1 MEQIA
6 GYGMR
11 ELYQLKFI
19 SDNIKKEND
28 LFMANSKLQDVGGI
42 NLKVRLRNP
51 QFIVRL
57 IASIVLPA
65 LAFVGFS
72 IEDLTSWNL
81 VGEALLELIK
91 SPIAIGIIIL
101 NIINIIPDP
110 TKTGLTDS
118 ELVIN
123 RENPKQSSDVT
134 LASKYT
140 APQGFQYP
148 EDTPNATMEE
158 QMDELEKRQ
167 QEEEKLK
174 K

>member
-1 MEQIA
+1 
-6 GYGMR
+6 
-11 ELYQLKFI
+11 
-19 SDNIKKEND
+19 
-28 LFMANSKLQDVGGI
+28 MANSKLQDVGGI

-57 IASIVLPA
+57 IASIILPA

-81 VGEALLELIK
+81 VGEALLELLK
-91 SPIAIGIIIL
+91 SPIAIGIILL
-101 NIINIIPDP
+101 NIINIFPDP

-118 ELVIN
+118 KLVIN
-123 RENPKQSSDVT
+123 RENPKQSSDLI
-134 LASKYT
+134 LASEHT
-140 APQGFQYP
+140 APQGFQHT
-148 EDTPNATMEE
+148 EETPNATMEE
-158 QMDELEKRQ
+158 QMDEIEKQQ

>member
-1 MEQIA
+1 MP
-6 GYGMR
+6 
-11 ELYQLKFI
+11 K
-19 SDNIKKEND
+19 ST
-28 LFMANSKLQDVGGI
+28 LQDVGGI

-81 VGEALLELIK
+81 VGEALLELLK

-101 NIINIIPDP
+101 NIINIVPDP

-123 RENPKQSSDVT
+123 RESPKDNSDT
-134 LASKYT
+134 QLM
-140 APQGFQYP
+140 
-148 EDTPNATMEE
+148 ETPNATMEE
-158 QMDELEKRQ
+158 QMDEYEAMQAQKDKEEFEKI
-167 QEEEKLK
+167 KFK
-174 K
+174 

>member
-1 MEQIA
+1 
-6 GYGMR
+6 
-11 ELYQLKFI
+11 
-19 SDNIKKEND
+19 
-28 LFMANSKLQDVGGI
+28 MANSKLQDVGGI

-81 VGEALLELIK
+81 VGEALLELLK

-101 NIINIIPDP
+101 NIINIVPDP

-118 ELVIN
+118 KLVIN
-123 RENPKQSSDVT
+123 RENPKQSSDLNST
-134 LASKYT
+134 SKYT

-148 EDTPNATMEE
+148 EEDTPNATMEE
-158 QMDELEKRQ
+158 QMDEIEKQQ

>member
-1 MEQIA
+1 
-6 GYGMR
+6 
-11 ELYQLKFI
+11 
-19 SDNIKKEND
+19 
-28 LFMANSKLQDVGGI
+28 MANSKLQDVGGI

-81 VGEALLELIK
+81 VGEALLELLK

-101 NIINIIPDP
+101 NIINIVPDP

-123 RENPKQSSDVT
+123 RENPKQSSDLKST
-134 LASKYT
+134 SKYT

-148 EDTPNATMEE
+148 EEDTPNATMEE
-158 QMDELEKRQ
+158 QMDEIEKQQ

>member
-1 MEQIA
+1 
-6 GYGMR
+6 
-11 ELYQLKFI
+11 
-19 SDNIKKEND
+19 
-28 LFMANSKLQDVGGI
+28 MANSKLQDVGGI

-81 VGEALLELIK
+81 VGEALLELLK

-101 NIINIIPDP
+101 NIINIVPDP

-118 ELVIN
+118 KLVIN

-134 LASKYT
+134 LESKYT

-148 EDTPNATMEE
+148 EEDTPNATMEE
-158 QMDELEKRQ
+158 QMDEIERQ

>member
-1 MEQIA
+1 M
-6 GYGMR
+6 
-11 ELYQLKFI
+11 
-19 SDNIKKEND
+19 
-28 LFMANSKLQDVGGI
+28 FMANSKLQDVGGI

-57 IASIVLPA
+57 VASIVLPA

-81 VGEALLELIK
+81 VGEALLELLK

-101 NIINIIPDP
+101 NIINIVPDP

-118 ELVIN
+118 KLVIN
-123 RENPKQSSDVT
+123 RENPKQSSDLNST
-134 LASKYT
+134 SKYT

-148 EDTPNATMEE
+148 EEDTPNATMEE
-158 QMDELEKRQ
+158 QMDEIERQ

>member
-1 MEQIA
+1 
-6 GYGMR
+6 
-11 ELYQLKFI
+11 
-19 SDNIKKEND
+19 
-28 LFMANSKLQDVGGI
+28 MANSKLQDVGGI

-81 VGEALLELIK
+81 VGEALLELLK

-101 NIINIIPDP
+101 NIINIVPDP

-118 ELVIN
+118 KLVIK
-123 RENPKQSSDVT
+123 RENPKQSSDLNST
-134 LASKYT
+134 SKYT

-148 EDTPNATMEE
+148 EEDIPNATMEE
-158 QMDELEKRQ
+158 QMDEIERQ

>member
-1 MEQIA
+1 
-6 GYGMR
+6 
-11 ELYQLKFI
+11 
-19 SDNIKKEND
+19 
-28 LFMANSKLQDVGGI
+28 MANSKLQDVGGI

-81 VGEALLELIK
+81 VGEALLELLK

-101 NIINIIPDP
+101 NIINIVPDP

-123 RENPKQSSDVT
+123 RENPKQSSDLNST
-134 LASKYT
+134 SKYT

-148 EDTPNATMEE
+148 EEDTPNATMEE
-158 QMDELEKRQ
+158 QMDEIEKQQ

>member
-1 MEQIA
+1 
-6 GYGMR
+6 
-11 ELYQLKFI
+11 
-19 SDNIKKEND
+19 
-28 LFMANSKLQDVGGI
+28 MANSKLQDVGGI

-81 VGEALLELIK
+81 VGEALLELLK

-101 NIINIIPDP
+101 NIINIVPDP

-123 RENPKQSSDVT
+123 RENPKQSSDLKST
-134 LASKYT
+134 SKYT

-148 EDTPNATMEE
+148 EEDTPNATMEE
-158 QMDELEKRQ
+158 QMDEIERQ

>member
-1 MEQIA
+1 M
-6 GYGMR
+6 
-11 ELYQLKFI
+11 
-19 SDNIKKEND
+19 
-28 LFMANSKLQDVGGI
+28 FMANSKLQDVGGI

-81 VGEALLELIK
+81 VGEALLELLK

-101 NIINIIPDP
+101 NIINIVPDP

-123 RENPKQSSDVT
+123 RENPKQSSDLKST
-134 LASKYT
+134 SKYT

-148 EDTPNATMEE
+148 EEDTPNATMEE
-158 QMDELEKRQ
+158 QMDEIERQ

>member
-1 MEQIA
+1 MT
-6 GYGMR
+6 
-11 ELYQLKFI
+11 
-19 SDNIKKEND
+19 
-28 LFMANSKLQDVGGI
+28 NSKLQDVGGI

-81 VGEALLELIK
+81 VGEALLELLK
-91 SPIAIGIIIL
+91 SPIAIGIILL

-110 TKTGLTDS
+110 TKTGLADS
-118 ELVIN
+118 QLVIN
-123 RENPKQSSDVT
+123 RENPKNSSDT
-134 LASKYT
+134 QLI
-140 APQGFQYP
+140 
-148 EDTPNATMEE
+148 ETPNATMEE
-158 QMDELEKRQ
+158 QMDEYEAM

>member
-1 MEQIA
+1 
-6 GYGMR
+6 
-11 ELYQLKFI
+11 
-19 SDNIKKEND
+19 
-28 LFMANSKLQDVGGI
+28 MANSKLQDVGGI

-57 IASIVLPA
+57 VASIVLPA

-81 VGEALLELIK
+81 VGEALLELLK

-101 NIINIIPDP
+101 NIINIVPDP

-123 RENPKQSSDVT
+123 RENPKQSSDLKST
-134 LASKYT
+134 SKYT

-148 EDTPNATMEE
+148 EEDTPNATMEE
-158 QMDELEKRQ
+158 QMDEIEKQQ

>member
-1 MEQIA
+1 
-6 GYGMR
+6 
-11 ELYQLKFI
+11 
-19 SDNIKKEND
+19 
-28 LFMANSKLQDVGGI
+28 MANSKLQDVGGI

-57 IASIVLPA
+57 VASIVLPA

-81 VGEALLELIK
+81 VGEALLELLK

-101 NIINIIPDP
+101 NIINIVPDP

-123 RENPKQSSDVT
+123 RENPKQSSDLKST
-134 LASKYT
+134 SKYT

-148 EDTPNATMEE
+148 EEDTPNATMEE
-158 QMDELEKRQ
+158 QMDEIERQ

>member
-1 MEQIA
+1 
-6 GYGMR
+6 
-11 ELYQLKFI
+11 
-19 SDNIKKEND
+19 
-28 LFMANSKLQDVGGI
+28 MANSKLQDVGGI

-81 VGEALLELIK
+81 VGEALLELLK

-101 NIINIIPDP
+101 NIINIVPDP

-123 RENPKQSSDVT
+123 RENPKQSSDLKST
-134 LASKYT
+134 SKYT

-148 EDTPNATMEE
+148 EEDTPNATMEE
-158 QMDELEKRQ
+158 QMDEIEQQ

>member
-1 MEQIA
+1 
-6 GYGMR
+6 
-11 ELYQLKFI
+11 
-19 SDNIKKEND
+19 
-28 LFMANSKLQDVGGI
+28 MANSKLQDVGGI

-81 VGEALLELIK
+81 VGEALLELLK
-91 SPIAIGIIIL
+91 SPIAIGIILL
-101 NIINIIPDP
+101 NIANIFPDP
-110 TKTGLTDS
+110 TKSGIADS
-118 ELVIN
+118 QLVIN
-123 RENPKQSSDVT
+123 RESPKESSDVT
-134 LASKYT
+134 LESKYT

-148 EDTPNATMEE
+148 EEDTPNATMEE

>member
-1 MEQIA
+1 MT
-6 GYGMR
+6 
-11 ELYQLKFI
+11 
-19 SDNIKKEND
+19 
-28 LFMANSKLQDVGGI
+28 NSKLQDVGGI

-81 VGEALLELIK
+81 VGEALLELLK
-91 SPIAIGIIIL
+91 SPIAIGIILL

-123 RENPKQSSDVT
+123 RENPKNNSDT
-134 LASKYT
+134 QLI
-140 APQGFQYP
+140 
-148 EDTPNATMEE
+148 ETPNATMEE
-158 QMDELEKRQ
+158 QMDEYEAM
-167 QEEEKLK
+167 QEAEKLK

>member
-1 MEQIA
+1 
-6 GYGMR
+6 
-11 ELYQLKFI
+11 
-19 SDNIKKEND
+19 
-28 LFMANSKLQDVGGI
+28 MANSKLQDVGGI

-81 VGEALLELIK
+81 VGEALLELLK

-101 NIINIIPDP
+101 NIINIVPDP

-123 RENPKQSSDVT
+123 RENPKQSSDLKST
-134 LASKYT
+134 SKYT

-148 EDTPNATMEE
+148 EEDTPNATMEE
-158 QMDELEKRQ
+158 QMDEIEEQ
-167 QEEEKLK
+167 QAEEKLK

>member
-1 MEQIA
+1 
-6 GYGMR
+6 
-11 ELYQLKFI
+11 
-19 SDNIKKEND
+19 
-28 LFMANSKLQDVGGI
+28 MANSKLQDVGGI

-81 VGEALLELIK
+81 VGEALLELLK

-123 RENPKQSSDVT
+123 RENPKQSSDFNS
-134 LASKYT
+134 ASKYT

-148 EDTPNATMEE
+148 EEDTPNATMEE
-158 QMDELEKRQ
+158 QMDEIEKQQ

>member
-1 MEQIA
+1 
-6 GYGMR
+6 
-11 ELYQLKFI
+11 
-19 SDNIKKEND
+19 
-28 LFMANSKLQDVGGI
+28 MANSKLQDVGGI

-81 VGEALLELIK
+81 VGEALLELLK

-101 NIINIIPDP
+101 NIINIVPDP

-123 RENPKQSSDVT
+123 RENPKQSSD
-134 LASKYT
+134 L
-140 APQGFQYP
+140 
-148 EDTPNATMEE
+148 N
-158 QMDELEKRQ
+158 
-167 QEEEKLK
+167 
-174 K
+174 

>member
-1 MEQIA
+1 
-6 GYGMR
+6 
-11 ELYQLKFI
+11 
-19 SDNIKKEND
+19 
-28 LFMANSKLQDVGGI
+28 MANSKLQDVGGI

-81 VGEALLELIK
+81 VGEALLELLK
-91 SPIAIGIIIL
+91 SPIAIGIILL
-101 NIINIIPDP
+101 NIINIVPDP

-123 RENPKQSSDVT
+123 RENPKDNSDT
-134 LASKYT
+134 RLI
-140 APQGFQYP
+140 
-148 EDTPNATMEE
+148 EETPNATMEE
-158 QMDELEKRQ
+158 QMDEYEAMQAQKDREEFEKI
-167 QEEEKLK
+167 KFK
-174 K
+174 

>member
-1 MEQIA
+1 
-6 GYGMR
+6 
-11 ELYQLKFI
+11 
-19 SDNIKKEND
+19 
-28 LFMANSKLQDVGGI
+28 MANSKLQDVGGI

-72 IEDLTSWNL
+72 IEDLTSWSL

-91 SPIAIGIIIL
+91 SPIAIGIILL
-101 NIINIIPDP
+101 NIANIFPDP
-110 TKTGLTDS
+110 TKSGIADS
-118 ELVIN
+118 QLVIN
-123 RENPKQSSDVT
+123 RQSPRESSNT
-134 LASKYT
+134 QLI
-140 APQGFQYP
+140 
-148 EDTPNATMEE
+148 ETPNATMEE
-158 QMDELEKRQ
+158 QMDEYEAM

>member
-1 MEQIA
+1 
-6 GYGMR
+6 
-11 ELYQLKFI
+11 
-19 SDNIKKEND
+19 
-28 LFMANSKLQDVGGI
+28 MANSKLQDVGGI

-72 IEDLTSWNL
+72 IEDLTSWSL

-91 SPIAIGIIIL
+91 SPIAIGIILL
-101 NIINIIPDP
+101 NIANIFPDP
-110 TKTGLTDS
+110 TKSGIADS
-118 ELVIN
+118 QLVIN
-123 RENPKQSSDVT
+123 RQSPRESSDT
-134 LASKYT
+134 QLI
-140 APQGFQYP
+140 
-148 EDTPNATMEE
+148 ETPNATMEE
-158 QMDELEKRQ
+158 QMDEIERQ